1 MPRLLLASGSPRR
14 RELLQLLGVPFQII
28 LPQAHEASVRCTDGA
43 RLASILAEMKALS
56 VNRQTDE
63 DIIVAADTVV
73 LLRHQILGKPADA
86 ASARNMLADLRRG
99 EHQVITGLAVVRPR
113 ISTPLVQAIDTRVW
127 MRQYSDE
134 EMAHYIARGEP
145 FDKAGAYAIQ
155 DPEFRPVERLQG
167 CYANVMGL
175 PLCHLFAILTRMRL
189 SLTEP
194 PQAACEAHTG
204 RSCPV
209 ADRILGSGSR

>member
-14 RELLQLLGVPFQII
+14 RELLQLLGVPFKVIC
-28 LPQAHEASVRCTDGA
+28 PRTHEESVRCTDGA
-43 RLASILAEMKALS
+43 RLASMLAEMKALS
-56 VNRQTDE
+56 VKGQADE
-63 DIIVAADTVV
+63 NIIVGADTVV
-73 LLRHQILGKPADA
+73 LLRGQILGKPTDV
-86 ASARNMLADLRRG
+86 ASARNMLADLRQG
-99 EHQVITGLAVVRPR
+99 GHQVITGLAVVRPH
-113 ISTPLVQAIDTRVW
+113 ISTPLIQAIDTRVW
-127 MRQYSDE
+127 MRQYRDD

-175 PLCHLFAILTRMRL
+175 PLCHLFVILKRLHL

-194 PQAACEAHTG
+194 PRAACEAHTG

-209 ADRILGSGSR
+209 AERILGPGNR

>member
-14 RELLQLLGVPFQII
+14 RELLQLLGVPFQVIMPHI
-28 LPQAHEASVRCTDGA
+28 HEESVRCTDGA
-43 RLASILAEMKALS
+43 RLASMLAEMKALS
-56 VNRQTDE
+56 VKSQTDE
-63 DIIVAADTVV
+63 DIIVGADTVV
-73 LLRHQILGKPADA
+73 LLQGQILGKPADA

-99 EHQVITGLAVVRPR
+99 GHQVITGLAVVRPH
-113 ISTPLVQAIDTRVW
+113 ISTPLVQPINTRVW

-134 EMAHYIARGEP
+134 EIARYIARGEP

-155 DPEFRPVERLQG
+155 DPEFRPAERIQG

-175 PLCHLFAILTRMRL
+175 PLCHLSVILRRLHL

-194 PQAACEAHTG
+194 PREACEAHTG
-204 RSCPV
+204 RSCPL

>member
-14 RELLQLLGVPFQII
+14 RELLQLLGLPFQII
-28 LPQAHEASVRCTDGA
+28 LPQAHEESIRCIDGV

-56 VNRQTDE
+56 VKRQTDE
-63 DIIVAADTVV
+63 DIIIAADTVV
-73 LLRHQILGKPADA
+73 LLRRQILGKPADA

-99 EHQVITGLAVVRPR
+99 EHQVITGVAVVRPR
-113 ISTPLVQAIDTRVW
+113 IPTPLVQAIHTRVW

-175 PLCHLFAILTRMRL
+175 PLCHLFVILKRMRL
-189 SLTEP
+189 PLTEP
-194 PQAACEAHTG
+194 PQAACEAFTG
-204 RSCPV
+204 RSCSV